1 MASHEPDVHRQEI
14 FKALERSRN
23 HGVVSRAAREL
34 GISRVNL
41 YELIEKYNLRLQE
54 FKLLRTAEK
63 LPIKTRE
70 VS

>member
-1 MASHEPDVHRQEI
+1 MS
-14 FKALERSRN
+14 ALATR
-23 HGVVSRAAREL
+23 RAARDL

-54 FKLLRTAEK
+54 FKMLKAAKSPLK
-63 LPIKTRE
+63 VRE